1 MGSAM
6 DETRRRIDEVKFRNL
21 GGNMEAIPGFN
32 FEYNDKEPYWLKP
45 APKTPKPP
53 PPLDGMPQARRAS
66 DGAVL
71 RMPYKIVLKKRE
83 LGPNGEP
90 VRKPFLRPHRGGT

>member
-32 FEYNDKEPYWLKP
+32 FEYNDNCLLYTSPSP
-45 APKTPKPP
+45 R
-53 PPLDGMPQARRAS
+53 D
-66 DGAVL
+66 
-71 RMPYKIVLKKRE
+71 
-83 LGPNGEP
+83 
-90 VRKPFLRPHRGGT
+90 

>member
-45 APKTPKPP
+45 APKPP